1 MVCEYSSNVLMALS
15 LAINLVRPR
24 GRLQLKTVMD
34 MSTPV
39 RTRNVSQSVACRVVG
54 MTWVINA
61 DSYPLLNC
69 RLALRGITKLG
80 HVTSCKFI
88 IH

>member
-1 MVCEYSSNVLMALS
+1 
-15 LAINLVRPR
+15 
-24 GRLQLKTVMD
+24 VMG

-54 MTWVINA
+54 MSWVINA
-61 DSYPLLNC
+61 AWYPLL
-69 RLALRGITKLG
+69 RYELALRGIIRPG